1 MCALVNSVIYLM
13 SLMNGNDVLILG
25 QGKVMVLTFLPHASL
40 IICHNR
46 TNLFI
51 VV

>member
-1 MCALVNSVIYLM
+1 MCTLVNSVIYLM

-25 QGKVMVLTFLPHASL
+25 QGKVMVLTFLPHAPL